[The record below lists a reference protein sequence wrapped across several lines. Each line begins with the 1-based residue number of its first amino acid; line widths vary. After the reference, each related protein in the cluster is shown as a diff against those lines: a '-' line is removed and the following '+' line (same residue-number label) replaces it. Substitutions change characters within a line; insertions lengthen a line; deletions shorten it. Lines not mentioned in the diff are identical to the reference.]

1 MTTKKNTHRL
11 NLTKENTPKQPFP
24 KIVRITVTDNDA
36 TDCSSDEEESYT
48 THFLDRNRGIKF
60 VDEIIIEPCTVS
72 KNNNTISKIGRAHV

>member
-36 TDCSSDEEESYT
+36 TDYSSDEEESYT
-48 THFLDRNRGIKF
+48 TRLLCAIM
-60 VDEIIIEPCTVS
+60 
-72 KNNNTISKIGRAHV
+72 